1 MEPISRCVLTQSLG
15 LCLTNPRADMGSSD
29 PIPQFS
35 YLVRQFKKHN
45 LAYLHVT
52 EPRVGGNLDV
62 DAPPESSNDF
72 LRQIWCEDGKDR
84 VFISAGG
91 YTRQTAIETA
101 EEKGGMVAFGRLY
114 IPNVSPWVLGIYPV
128 LRFRVCCCTDIPSYL
143 SLPMPVIHSSVS
155 PRTAPLYHVHTPLL
169 HNYRITPIA

>member
-1 MEPISRCVLTQSLG
+1 MESISRYVFSLFLG

-35 YLVRQFKKHN
+35 YLVRQLRKYN

-52 EPRVGGNLDV
+52 EPRVGGNVDV
-62 DAPPESSNDF
+62 DAPPESSNDP
-72 LRQIWCEDGKDR
+72 LRQIWCEEGKDG

-114 IPNVSPWVLGIYPV
+114 IPNVSSLGSLNLSRSPV
-128 LRFRVCCCTDIPSYL
+128 
-143 SLPMPVIHSSVS
+143 
-155 PRTAPLYHVHTPLL
+155 PRLLLY
-169 HNYRITPIA
+169 